1 MLAYLIATSAV
12 GLGALWGGFS
22 EEIYWPEVLTYIVL
36 AVLAWGIAFFAP
48 HSSAP
53 AIGLGILAVTGIVLL
68 FRVGLANIRA

>member
-1 MLAYLIATSAV
+1 MIFVTALVVLV
-12 GLGALWGGFS
+12 ALWGGFS
-22 EEIYWPEVLTYIVL
+22 EEIYWPEALTYIVL

-68 FRVGLANIRA
+68 FRVGLANVRA